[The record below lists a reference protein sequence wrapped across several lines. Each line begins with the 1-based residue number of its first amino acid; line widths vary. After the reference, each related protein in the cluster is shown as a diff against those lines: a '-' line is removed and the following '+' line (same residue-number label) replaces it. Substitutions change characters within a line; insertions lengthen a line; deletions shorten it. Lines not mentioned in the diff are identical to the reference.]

1 MSWNFLASYNKTAD
15 VRNYKAQ
22 AGFGLVELLVSIS
35 IVVIVASIILTKQ
48 STFNSSVLLRGQ
60 AYEVALRAREVQ
72 LSAVSATNDAA
83 SDFRSV
89 LGLHFDVTNGNE
101 GGYKI
106 FRDANLDGFYSG
118 SGEEYDVQGQL
129 DNRFEI
135 REIRVIDGGGTS
147 VENDLSIIFV
157 RPNFD
162 ARFFVDAGQA
172 NEKTQATAE
181 IDVARRGI
189 VGTGNEVLRTVVITS
204 TGQIS
209 VK

>member
-1 MSWNFLASYNKTAD
+1 MSWNFLASYKESTSGCMH
-15 VRNYKAQ
+15 KQQ

-72 LSAVSATNDAA
+72 LSAVSATNDA
-83 SDFRSV
+83 SNDFRSV

-106 FRDANLDGFYSG
+106 FRDANSDGFYSG
-118 SGEEYDVQGQL
+118 SGEEFDIQGQL
-129 DNRFEI
+129 DKRFEI
-135 REIRVIDGGGTS
+135 REIRVTDGGGTT
-147 VENDLSIIFV
+147 VENDLSVIFV

-162 ARFFVDAGQA
+162 ARFFVGAGS
-172 NEKTQATAE
+172 EKTQASAE
-181 IDVARRGI
+181 IDIARIGI
-189 VGTGNEVLRTVVITS
+189 TGTGNDVLRTVVITS